1 MPARPCELVH
11 TSQKHSNDIVYH
23 NPRVAF
29 TGDQKIPPSSAGTVR
44 KFSASIAL
52 KPRKRRGDHDIR
64 GRSSVFA
71 MCTPVHKV

>member
-29 TGDQKIPPSSAGTVR
+29 TGDQKIPPSSAEVAR
-44 KFSASIAL
+44 LPHNRELLQF
-52 KPRKRRGDHDIR
+52 
-64 GRSSVFA
+64 
-71 MCTPVHKV
+71 TPERD